1 MELSELLS
9 TRPQEL
15 ARKQE
20 MALAK
25 HVEVKL
31 RGIADLIRRGCYED
45 VLVMLEESLAGDGYG
60 DTNQY
65 INFSEIDENGDA
77 VDIGGVLSL
86 LIQLRK
92 ASS

>member
-9 TRPQEL
+9 TKPQEL

-31 RGIADLIRRGCYED
+31 RGIADLIKRGCYED
-45 VLVMLEESLAGDGYG
+45 VLAMLEPSPDDGSG
-60 DTNQY
+60 DTNRY
-65 INFSEIDENGDA
+65 IDFSEIDPDGSA
-77 VDIGGVLSL
+77 TDIGYVIDF
-86 LIQLRK
+86 LICLRK
-92 ASS
+92 AAS